1 MKKTLL
7 YVLLVAQVLIGALQ
21 IAHGLDMKVEHF
33 EDGSGRITY
42 CLPFEEAGPYWGGC
56 N

>member
-42 CLPFEEAGPYWGGC
+42 CLPFADC